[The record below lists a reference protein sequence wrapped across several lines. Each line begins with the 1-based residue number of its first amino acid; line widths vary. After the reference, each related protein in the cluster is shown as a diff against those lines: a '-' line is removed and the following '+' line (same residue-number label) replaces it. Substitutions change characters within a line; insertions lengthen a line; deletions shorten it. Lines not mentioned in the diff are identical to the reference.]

1 MIEFG
6 REEVEFLGKN
16 MLKRRMSR
24 NNEREIRKKYK
35 ETMIAIQ
42 N

>member
-24 NNEREIRKKYK
+24 NYEREIRKKYK